1 MQKRRLGFQVGA
13 LISALVSVV
22 LGSVVLVSQ
31 GLVESDK
38 AHRASSPYQLVVVES
53 RRFEPMP
60 LPWPRPI
67 PIPIPLPIPEPMP
80 SPEPWLQAYPVLQE
94 SDPSRLV

>member
-38 AHRASSPYQLVVVES
+38 THRASSPYQLVGVES

-94 SDPSRLV
+94 SGPSRLV